1 MSPSRSNQP
10 KFRRRRQRAG
20 ALALALVLLLVG
32 VSAYVYYQRSVVATR
47 DYEGAGNGNI
57 VMVRVEPGDSVSS
70 IAEDLVDQKVVG
82 SRRALISAAEANMI
96 NLQAGYYP
104 LQEEMS
110 AKNAL
115 DALSDEEN
123 RRGVVD
129 IPNGLT
135 LDDSRVVDGETRK
148 GIYTL
153 ISEQTCQDEH
163 TCISAD
169 ELKQAVAETEPEV
182 LGVPEWAIEP
192 VKKQGDDPR
201 RIEGLVV
208 PGVHLFDPTSTAKEI
223 MTSIL
228 KVSAENIEET
238 GIQKASETIGL
249 SPYDM
254 LTAASL
260 VEREA
265 PEGDFDKV
273 ARVILNRLDIDQK
286 LEFDSTVNYGLEA
299 QEVATTSEDRNRETP
314 WNTYQKQGL
323 PATPIASPGIQA
335 LHAIEHPAEGDWLY
349 FVTIDQDGTTVFNK
363 EFDAHQEATQDSI
376 RNGVLDSNR

>member
-1 MSPSRSNQP
+1 MSSSRSMQP
-10 KFRRRRQRAG
+10 KFRRRRQRAA
-20 ALALALVLLLVG
+20 ALALALVLLLIG
-32 VSAYVYYQRSVVATR
+32 VSAFVYYQRSVVATK
-47 DYEGAGNGNI
+47 DYEGTGNGNV
-57 VMVRVEPGDSVSS
+57 VMVRVDPGDSVSS

-82 SRRALISAAEANMI
+82 SRRALISAAEANMTD
-96 NLQAGYYP
+96 LQAGYYP
-104 LQEEMS
+104 LQEGMS
-110 AKNAL
+110 AKAAL
-115 DALSDEEN
+115 DALGDDEN

-163 TCISAD
+163 TCISTD
-169 ELKQAVAETEPEV
+169 ELKKAVAETDPKE
-182 LGVPEWAIEP
+182 LGVPEWAVKP
-192 VKKQGDDPR
+192 VADRRNDPR

-208 PGVHLFDPTSTAKEI
+208 PGVHLFDPTADAKEI

-228 KVSAENIEET
+228 KVSAQDIEET
-238 GIQKASETIGL
+238 GIEKASEKIGL
-249 SPYDM
+249 SPYEI

-273 ARVILNRLDIDQK
+273 ARVILNRLDIDQR

-299 QEVATTSEDRNRETP
+299 QEVATTSEDRDRETP
-314 WNTYQKQGL
+314 WNTYKKQGL

-335 LHAIEHPAEGDWLY
+335 LHAIEHPADGDWLY
-349 FVTIDQDGTTVFNK
+349 FVTIDQDGTTVFNRD
-363 EFDAHQEATQDSI
+363 FDAHQEATQDSI
-376 RNGVLDSNR
+376 DNGVLDSNR